1 MSKEYFVTVSQ
12 LNGETMVCQMATDS
26 CVKDLKVEILRSLE
40 LDLSKYAC
48 DLVCGCMA
56 LTDEDSLVSDV
67 KLGTVR
73 GAREVGWAVHINHCY
88 AY

>member
-12 LNGETMVCQMATDS
+12 LNGKTMVCQMATDS

-67 KLGTVR
+67 KLGQSAEP
-73 GAREVGWAVHINHCY
+73 GK
-88 AY
+88 